1 MHPKFKPNPPASE
14 KALQELTNS
23 LPKPL
28 PPAYFKIMAIA
39 NGGTGFVGPRHLEL
53 WPVEQLL
60 QKNKQHHARDMF
72 LIGSDGKDEAFAF
85 NLTKP
90 DSAIYKVSL
99 ASPDAKHAQLVAH
112 SFDAFL
118 PRINLFRQNFSSGH
132 K

>member
-14 KALQELTNS
+14 KALQELTKS

-85 NLTKP
+85 NLAKP
-90 DSAIYKVSL
+90 DSAIYKVAL
-99 ASPDAKHAQLVAH
+99 ASPDAKNAQLVAH

-118 PRINLFRQNFSSGH
+118 PRINLFRRNFSSGH